1 MFYHKYDNKRSQI
14 GGNRMILEERIKQ
27 LNDKKT
33 AMERPYVVY
42 WMQSSQRAEYNHAL
56 EYAIRQAN
64 RLEKPLVVYFG
75 ITDGFPEANERHY
88 AFMLEGLKETKAAL
102 EQRGI
107 QMLIR
112 KISPE
117 QGALEI
123 SGLAALLMVDRG
135 YLRIE
140 RKWRATLA
148 EGAEC
153 AVVQIESNVV
163 VPVELASPKEEY
175 SAATLRSKLKKILP
189 HCLAPLDETV

>member
-1 MFYHKYDNKRSQI
+1 MFYNKNNNKRTQI

-27 LNDKKT
+27 LNAKNT

-123 SGLAALLMVDRG
+123 SGLAALL
-135 YLRIE
+135 I
-140 RKWRATLA
+140 
-148 EGAEC
+148 
-153 AVVQIESNVV
+153 
-163 VPVELASPKEEY
+163 VPSF
-175 SAATLRSKLKKILP
+175 KLKAMSLFRSNWLLRKRNIP
-189 HCLAPLDETV
+189 PRPCAPS